1 MMNCKWRH
9 VDLGWRCGAIYEMC
23 DDAVQ
28 IAKLLNTQVSFTF
41 NGVRVNVSSQS
52 DAEDVS
58 FQALEAV
65 KNKTDAVFGKGCY

>member
-1 MMNCKWRH
+1 MNCKWRH

-65 KNKTDAVFGKGCY
+65 KYETTAVFGKGCY

>member
-1 MMNCKWRH
+1 MNCKWRH

-41 NGVRVNVSSQS
+41 NGVRVNVTSQS
-52 DAEDVS
+52 DPEDVS
-58 FQALEAV
+58 FKALEAV
-65 KNKTDAVFGKGCY
+65 TSKTDAVFGKGCY

>member
-1 MMNCKWRH
+1 MNCKWRH

-41 NGVRVNVSSQS
+41 NGVRVNVSNQS
-52 DAEDVS
+52 DAEDIS
-58 FQALEAV
+58 FKALEAV